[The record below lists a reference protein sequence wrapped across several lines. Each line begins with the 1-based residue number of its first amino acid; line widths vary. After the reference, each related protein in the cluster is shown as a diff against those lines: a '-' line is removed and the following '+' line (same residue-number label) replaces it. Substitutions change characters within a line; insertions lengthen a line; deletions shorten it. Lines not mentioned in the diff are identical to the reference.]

1 MADPGAARPL
11 QAGEVERLYR
21 QHGPK
26 LLQFIRRQVGEAAVA
41 ADLLQD
47 VFVRLLRAGAQ
58 LRGDGGMRAYLYR
71 TANSVIAEHYR
82 VRGLRRTVPL
92 GTEDEE
98 DSSDGPPG
106 NLQAQEDAAGRSET
120 RSRVERSFGRLGVR
134 DRTLLWL
141 AYVEEMSHE
150 EIGNVVGVGTA
161 SVKVLLSRSRA
172 RLSAALSAEG
182 VRGDAS

>member
-1 MADPGAARPL
+1 MADPGAAQPL